1 MNEER
6 LAMLERRVA
15 ALEWEKSRTRTWAE
29 VIHELESIV
38 VDVQVSDLSNALRKL
53 AQEQRDE

>member
-53 AQEQRDE
+53 AQEQ

>member
-15 ALEWEKSRTRTWAE
+15 ALEWEKRIRMWAE
-29 VIHELESIV
+29 VIHELESV
-38 VDVQVSDLSNALRKL
+38 VSDVQVSDLSNALRKL
-53 AQEQRDE
+53 AQEQQDE